1 MQPRVA
7 SQFINVIQKR
17 IFSKIEEH
25 FLTGFFH
32 LKSAILLF
40 QVKRD
45 VL

>member
-7 SQFINVIQKR
+7 SQFIINVIQKR

-40 QVKRD
+40 ESET
-45 VL
+45 